1 MPPRSW
7 RTVYQV
13 SSIDRSEP
21 ARSLFDVPSDYTRH
35 EVPAPGLIFKKMQLE
50 Q

>member
-1 MPPRSW
+1 
-7 RTVYQV
+7 VN
-13 SSIDRSEP
+13 SIDRSEP

-35 EVPAPGLIFKKMQLE
+35 EVPAGKLIFKKRQLA